1 MPVRRP
7 VWSPVMGDP
16 RGLSEIVT
24 ERPSPNRRGALYC
37 RSKSTGAWGLMMLK
51 LITLGLGGLLA
62 ASEACAAP
70 PNYDDIQTIVV
81 IYAENRSFDNL
92 YGNFPGANGLV
103 NAPPAAVTQLDR
115 DGKPMRG
122 LPAIWGGTGAKVMQ
136 GAPVAPVAITQGQ
149 SAIFLSSFNHPY
161 DVAALYQVGGPANTD
176 PLRYTNRDLYHR
188 FYENQMQINGG
199 ANNMFAAWADSGG
212 MTMGYFTPAREAD
225 LPLWDWAHE
234 YVLADNFFQ
243 GAFGGSFLNH
253 FFLICSC
260 VPLYGH
266 GGINPNGGANPS
278 VSVVNPDG
286 VTLTTAPNSP
296 ASALDGPPV
305 FALSGNLTP
314 DFYAINT
321 MMSPYP
327 PSGNAVVAEQ
337 RVPQQ
342 VVDLKSATTLVPQT
356 ETTIGDL
363 LSKAGVGWA
372 YYAGAWNFA
381 LSHPPFAAG
390 QSLAL
395 PDFQYHHQP
404 FNYFAAFD
412 PSTPEGV
419 RNRAAHLLD
428 AGVVTDPTV
437 LPESRFL
444 TEIQAGSV
452 PPVTFYKPQGSVN
465 EHASYSSVSDG
476 DHHIAALL
484 AALKASPQWDHMLVV
499 VTYDEFG
506 GWWDHA
512 APPKA
517 DRWGPGTRVPAL
529 IVSPFAKMGT
539 VDHTQYDTSSI
550 LRFITNR
557 WKLPVLPGL
566 ATRDAALAANGL
578 PTMGDL
584 TEALQLP

>member
-1 MPVRRP
+1 
-7 VWSPVMGDP
+7 
-16 RGLSEIVT
+16 
-24 ERPSPNRRGALYC
+24 
-37 RSKSTGAWGLMMLK
+37 MLK
-51 LITLGLGGLLA
+51 LTMLATAALLTATQSRA
-62 ASEACAAP
+62 AT
-70 PNYDDIQTIVV
+70 PNYDDIQTVVV

-92 YGNFPGANGLV
+92 YGSFPGANGLA

-122 LPAIWGGTGAKVMQ
+122 LPAIWGGIAGRVMQ
-136 GAPVAPVAITQGQ
+136 GAPVAPVTLTQGQ
-149 SAIFLSSFNHPY
+149 TATFLNSFNHPY
-161 DVAALYQVGGPANTD
+161 DVAALYQTGGPDNAD

-212 MTMGYFTPAREAD
+212 MTMGYFTTTEEAD
-225 LPLWDWAHE
+225 HPLWDWAKQ

-243 GAFGGSFLNH
+243 GGFGGSFFNH

-260 VPLYGH
+260 APNYGH
-266 GGINPNGGANPS
+266 NGINPNGGSNPS

-286 VTLTTAPNSP
+286 VMLPTAPNSP
-296 ASALDGPPV
+296 VSALDGPPV
-305 FALSGNLTP
+305 FVKSGNLTP
-314 DFYAINT
+314 DFYAVNT

-327 PSGNAVVAEQ
+327 PSGNADAEQ
-337 RVPQQ
+337 QTVNLQ
-342 VVDLKSATTLVPQT
+342 SATTLTPQT

-363 LSKAGVGWA
+363 LTKAGINWA

-390 QSLAL
+390 SSKAS
-395 PDFQYHHQP
+395 PNFQYHHQP

-412 PSTPEGV
+412 PATPSGKA
-419 RNRAAHLLD
+419 NRTAHLLD
-428 AGVVTDPTV
+428 AGVVTDPAA
-437 LPESRFL
+437 LPDSRFL
-444 TEIQAGSV
+444 TDIRAGTL

-465 EHASYSSVSDG
+465 EHAAYANVTDG
-476 DHHIAALL
+476 DHHIAAVLT
-484 AALKASPQWDHMLVV
+484 ALKASPQWSHMLVV

-517 DRWGPGTRVPAL
+517 DRFGPGTRIPAL
-529 IVSPFAKMGT
+529 IISPFALKGT
-539 VDHTQYDTSSI
+539 VDHTQYDTTSI

-557 WKLPVLPGL
+557 WKLPVLPGI
-566 ATRDAALAANGL
+566 ATRDAALVANGL
-578 PTMGDL
+578 PKMGDL
-584 TEALQLP
+584 TEALDLR